1 MWSLVA
7 GFSLCCELPL
17 SPCAE
22 HLNSQFVQFLLDVIE
37 DGLPSDTT
45 DQLPDLFV
53 NVLLAFNL
61 HIPGGFSAAV
71 LGSTSG
77 GWNGGA
83 RPSLGLRGAA
93 IAAPAPL
100 ASGNTLCLNI
110 VQTLEER
117 MV

>member
-1 MWSLVA
+1 M
-7 GFSLCCELPL
+7 PL

-61 HIPGGFSAAV
+61 HIPGWTGAALPRQDFSG
-71 LGSTSG
+71 LEWECEKWG
-77 GWNGGA
+77 G
-83 RPSLGLRGAA
+83 RISLGLDGAVTTNQ
-93 IAAPAPL
+93 L
-100 ASGNTLCLNI
+100 S
-110 VQTLEER
+110 
-117 MV
+117 

>member
-1 MWSLVA
+1 MVYFHCVVNA
-7 GFSLCCELPL
+7 PL

-61 HIPGGFSAAV
+61 HIPGQF
-71 LGSTSG
+71 
-77 GWNGGA
+77 
-83 RPSLGLRGAA
+83 GAA
-93 IAAPAPL
+93 LPWQDF
-100 ASGNTLCLNI
+100 S
-110 VQTLEER
+110 LE
-117 MV
+117 